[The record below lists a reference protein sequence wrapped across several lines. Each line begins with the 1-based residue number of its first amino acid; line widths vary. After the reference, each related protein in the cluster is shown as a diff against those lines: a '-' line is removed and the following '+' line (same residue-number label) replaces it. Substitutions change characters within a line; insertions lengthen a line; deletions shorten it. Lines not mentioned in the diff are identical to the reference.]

1 MSFLKHTPLAWLN
14 LTHDRRRLLTSL
26 GGVAFAVLLIFM
38 FNGFKNALYD
48 SQVQLLQL
56 LNADIIIINT
66 QKNNMFVPEPFARRR
81 LYQARAFDGVED
93 AYPLYINTTN
103 WKNAETKT
111 TRPVRVLAFNPQD
124 PVLRIPEVQSQLTK
138 LQAPETVLVDLQS
151 RPELGPITPGVET
164 ELGDRR
170 VRVVGNY
177 SLGTDFAS
185 GNGNLI
191 MSDQNYLRYFSQVN
205 PEDEERDLSTADVG
219 LVKVAEGANAEKI
232 AATLSENLPKDV
244 KVLTLEGFV
253 QQEFTYWQ
261 ESTNIGF
268 VFSLLTAMA
277 FIVGVILVYQILYT
291 DVADH
296 WAEYATLKAMGY
308 RNFFLLG
315 VVLQEATILSF
326 LGFIPGFC
334 ISVLLYNATADA
346 TGLLMRMTVDRAL
359 STLVATFVMCLISG
373 AIAVRKVQAT
383 DPAEVFG

>member
-164 ELGDRR
+164 ELGDRAC
-170 VRVVGNY
+170 V
-177 SLGTDFAS
+177 
-185 GNGNLI
+185 
-191 MSDQNYLRYFSQVN
+191 
-205 PEDEERDLSTADVG
+205 
-219 LVKVAEGANAEKI
+219 
-232 AATLSENLPKDV
+232 
-244 KVLTLEGFV
+244 
-253 QQEFTYWQ
+253 
-261 ESTNIGF
+261 
-268 VFSLLTAMA
+268 
-277 FIVGVILVYQILYT
+277 
-291 DVADH
+291 
-296 WAEYATLKAMGY
+296 
-308 RNFFLLG
+308 
-315 VVLQEATILSF
+315 
-326 LGFIPGFC
+326 
-334 ISVLLYNATADA
+334 
-346 TGLLMRMTVDRAL
+346 
-359 STLVATFVMCLISG
+359 
-373 AIAVRKVQAT
+373 
-383 DPAEVFG
+383 